1 MGAKTFFKG
10 LSWLL
15 VLNLLVK
22 PAWIFLI
29 DRRVQ
34 NIVGHEAYGTYFA
47 LYNLT
52 YVLLFVADAGLSNM
66 LAQRLAAEKT
76 LNVRQLLRLK
86 IVLLLLYVVVCVSF
100 ALLTG
105 ITHQV
110 ILGYLVLIQALTSLF
125 IFLRGLLTARQ
136 LFKPD
141 AVFSVLD
148 RTLLLALCI
157 GPVYGF
163 FRPMT
168 ITLFLQLQSLS
179 TTGAVLSLLFFL
191 VKKKSFLQGET
202 LKLKTIAS
210 WTAPFVLI
218 ILLMSAHNRLD
229 AFLLERMHADGAVQ
243 AGIYATAFRL
253 LDAGNVA
260 GFLTA
265 SFLVPF
271 LSRHRNDKLLN
282 QQVLLFCRHGLL
294 LVAVSVVAFV
304 LVFAPWLQ
312 QVLYH
317 SDDANSITV
326 MRLCLAA
333 LPAYYLT
340 HVYGS
345 ALTAAGHF
353 RAFIRVIAFAVL
365 FNVLLNLWLIPGYGA
380 RGCCIAALASQ
391 YGCGLALWLVASRRL
406 AVSVSAGSMAL
417 YAVAALLLF
426 FLFYSAQKLTGNVW
440 IILTSIALLAAVF
453 LLTQRST
460 IKRLFLPFYK

>member
-1 MGAKTFFKG
+1 MGAKQFFKG

-34 NIVGHEAYGTYFA
+34 NIVGHEAYGSYFA

-86 IVLLLLYVVVCVSF
+86 IFLLLLYVAVCVSF

-105 ITHQV
+105 VAHRV

-136 LFKPD
+136 FYKPD

-148 RTLLLALCI
+148 KTLLLALCI

-179 TTGAVLSLLFFL
+179 TTVAVLSLLFFL
-191 VKKKSFLQGET
+191 VRKKSFPQGE
-202 LKLKTIAS
+202 KLTYKTIAS

-229 AFLLERMHADGAVQ
+229 AFLLERMHVNGAVQ

-271 LSRHRNDKLLN
+271 LSRHRNDNGLV
-282 QQVLLFCRHGLL
+282 QQVLLLSRHGLL

-317 SDDANSITV
+317 SGDVYSVSV

-345 ALTAAGHF
+345 ALTAAGQF
-353 RAFIRVIAFAVL
+353 RAFILVLFFAVL
-365 FNVLLNLWLIPGYGA
+365 LNVLLNLWLIPNYGA
-380 RGCCIAALASQ
+380 RGCCLAALASQ
-391 YGCGLALWLVASRRL
+391 YGCGLALWLIASRRL

-417 YAVAALLLF
+417 YAAIALLLL
-426 FLFYSAQKLTGNVW
+426 FLFYGAQRLTGNVW
-440 IILTSIALLAAVF
+440 IILSSIAFLATVF

>member
-1 MGAKTFFKG
+1 MGAKQFFKG

-34 NIVGHEAYGTYFA
+34 NIVGHEAYGSYFA

-86 IVLLLLYVVVCVSF
+86 IFLLLLYVAVCVSF

-105 ITHQV
+105 VAHRV

-136 LFKPD
+136 FYKPD

-148 RTLLLALCI
+148 KTLLLALCI

-179 TTGAVLSLLFFL
+179 TTVAVLSLLFFL
-191 VKKKSFLQGET
+191 VRKKSFPQGE
-202 LKLKTIAS
+202 KLTYKTIAS

-229 AFLLERMHADGAVQ
+229 AFLLERMHVNGAVQ

-271 LSRHRNDKLLN
+271 LSRHRNDNGLV
-282 QQVLLFCRHGLL
+282 QQVLLLSRHGLL

-317 SDDANSITV
+317 SGDVYSVSV

-345 ALTAAGHF
+345 ALTAAGQF
-353 RAFIRVIAFAVL
+353 RAFILVLFFAVL
-365 FNVLLNLWLIPGYGA
+365 LNVLLNLWLIPNYGA
-380 RGCCIAALASQ
+380 RGCCLAALASQ
-391 YGCGLALWLVASRRL
+391 YGCGLALWLIASRRL

-417 YAVAALLLF
+417 YAAIALLLL
-426 FLFYSAQKLTGNVW
+426 FLFYGAQRLTGNVW
-440 IILTSIALLAAVF
+440 IILSSIAFLAAVF